1 MVLVFGQLNQLL
13 ADWDF
18 VFVVDYLA
26 DFGDGNCVLGL
37 DQVGRVDLLAL
48 HEGWLV
54 VGLRREGRA
63 MVLGGHEGNWDVGL
77 RVM

>member
-1 MVLVFGQLNQLL
+1 MVLAFGQFNQLL

-26 DFGDGNCVLGL
+26 DFGDGNGVLGL

-48 HEGWLV
+48 HEGWFV
-54 VGLRREGRA
+54 VGLR
-63 MVLGGHEGNWDVGL
+63 
-77 RVM
+77 

>member
-1 MVLVFGQLNQLL
+1 MVLVFGQFNQLL

-26 DFGDGNCVLGL
+26 NFSDGNGVLGL
-37 DQVGRVDLLAL
+37 DKVRRVDILAL

-54 VGLRREGRA
+54 VGLR
-63 MVLGGHEGNWDVGL
+63 
-77 RVM
+77 